1 VAENMLEGSFGVR
14 VSAVEQS
21 AAEGDP
27 EAQRILGNMY
37 FWGEY
42 VEQSEA
48 KATAWWSRA
57 ADKGDADAQLNLA
70 RVSARQAVQGVMH
83 ASVGREMWNSV
94 EEEYF
99 AAMDDFETMV
109 LPSQDAALGENPDAE
124 EDPSVMEKIL
134 SPIGKALQDAVS
146 AIAGS

>member
-1 VAENMLEGSFGVR
+1 MLEGSFDVR

-21 AAEGDP
+21 AAGGDP
-27 EAQRILGNMY
+27 KAQRILGNMY
-37 FWGEY
+37 YWGEY

-57 ADKGDADAQLNLA
+57 ADKSDADAQLNLA

>member
-1 VAENMLEGSFGVR
+1 M
-14 VSAVEQS
+14 
-21 AAEGDP
+21 
-27 EAQRILGNMY
+27 
-37 FWGEY
+37 
-42 VEQSEA
+42 
-48 KATAWWSRA
+48 WSRVRRKRLPSGA
-57 ADKGDADAQLNLA
+57 ARQTRAMHKPSPSLA
-70 RVSARQAVQGVMH
+70 ARQAVQGVIH